1 MQPFPEIHDALD
13 TRDVLRQVVR
23 ALFERIALA
32 RQRMRCVVSIEC
44 SIDLAASIVSMG
56 DRENRRDP
64 IIEIDIVAARDLVQ
78 LL

>member
-1 MQPFPEIHDALD
+1 
-13 TRDVLRQVVR
+13 
-23 ALFERIALA
+23 
-32 RQRMRCVVSIEC
+32 MRCVVSIEC